1 MQLMY
6 YLCSKDT
13 FLSISLVRN
22 FARHRPSH
30 SGLNTAGLAM
40 KQAAVNKSVNKQK
53 STFYILQ
60 FRYCRHSGGSRGD
73 DCGHR
78 ARLNPI

>member
-1 MQLMY
+1 
-6 YLCSKDT
+6 
-13 FLSISLVRN
+13 
-22 FARHRPSH
+22 
-30 SGLNTAGLAM
+30 M

-78 ARLNPI
+78 ARL